1 MTLSADDKRSLS
13 EVRFEKAQAALEDAR
28 ANLEQDRLGTS
39 VNRSYYAALG
49 AVRSLLIL
57 EGVSPESHAGAV
69 TMLSLHFIKT
79 ELLSITIVKHL
90 KTLLSRRA
98 DVDYGDFE
106 SITRDEAEDSVA
118 RAEETLTAIDEL
130 RSRLAAEL

>member
-1 MTLSADDKRSLS
+1 
-13 EVRFEKAQAALEDAR
+13 
-28 ANLEQDRLGTS
+28 
-39 VNRSYYAALG
+39 
-49 AVRSLLIL
+49 
-57 EGVSPESHAGAV
+57 
-69 TMLSLHFIKT
+69 MLSLHFIKT

>member
-13 EVRFEKAQAALEDAR
+13 DLRFEKAQTALQDAG
-28 ANLEQDRLGTS
+28 ANLAEGRLSTA
-39 VNRSYYAALG
+39 VNRSYYAALN

-57 EGVSPESHAGAV
+57 EGINPESHAGAV

-79 ELLSITIVKHL
+79 ELLPVTIVKHV
-90 KTLLSRRA
+90 KTLLSRRE

-118 RAEETLTAIDEL
+118 RAGEMLAAVEAL

>member
-13 EVRFEKAQAALEDAR
+13 DLRFEKAQAALEDAR

-57 EGVSPESHAGAV
+57 EGVSPESQAGAV

>member
-1 MTLSADDKRSLS
+1 MTLSADDKRALS
-13 EVRFEKAQAALEDAR
+13 GIRFEKAQAALDDAR
-28 ANLEQDRLGTS
+28 ANLEQGRLNTS
-39 VNRSYYAALG
+39 VNRSCYAALA

-57 EGVSPESHAGAV
+57 EGVDPGSHAGAV

-79 ELLSITIVKHL
+79 ELLPISIVKHV
-90 KTLLSRRA
+90 KTLLSRRE

-118 RAEETLTAIDEL
+118 RAEETLAAVDAL
-130 RSRLAAEL
+130 RRRLAAEL

>member
-13 EVRFEKAQAALEDAR
+13 DLRFEKAQAALEDAR

>member
-13 EVRFEKAQAALEDAR
+13 DLRFEKAQAALDDAR
-28 ANLEQDRLGTS
+28 ANLEQDRLSTS
-39 VNRSYYAALG
+39 VNRSYYAALN

-57 EGVSPESHAGAV
+57 EGVNPESHAGAV

-79 ELLSITIVKHL
+79 ELLPITIVKHV
-90 KTLLSRRA
+90 KTLLSRRE

-106 SITRDEAEDSVA
+106 SITRDEAEHSVA
-118 RAEETLTAIDEL
+118 IAEQTLAAIDAL
-130 RSRLAAEL
+130 RNRLAAEL